1 MAAIRVRIDARSA
14 GGAKDRLVRGRV
26 VEVEQGVIFP
36 RTLPGG
42 VGGPGGGG
50 WEWVGVFSG
59 HVYVQVDGVH
69 ELLIA
74 VCAARVAHE
83 QMELAEDGVVE
94 KPSAEV
100 APPVRMGFLVM
111 HVECWLI
118 AIAFVVADFAEKVLL
133 SFVRIELLLRCKCEL
148 AHA

>member
-1 MAAIRVRIDARSA
+1 MAAIRVRVDARSA
-14 GGAKDRLVRGRV
+14 GGAKDCLVRGLGV
-26 VEVEQGVIFP
+26 HVEQDIIFP

-42 VGGPGGGG
+42 VSGPGGGG
-50 WEWVGVFSG
+50 REWVGVFCER
-59 HVYVQVDGVH
+59 VYVQVDSVH
-69 ELLIA
+69 EFLLA

-83 QMELAEDGVVE
+83 QMELTEDGVIE

-118 AIAFVVADFAEKVLL
+118 AVAFVVADFAEKVLL
-133 SFVRIELLLRCKCEL
+133 SFVRIELLLRGKCEL